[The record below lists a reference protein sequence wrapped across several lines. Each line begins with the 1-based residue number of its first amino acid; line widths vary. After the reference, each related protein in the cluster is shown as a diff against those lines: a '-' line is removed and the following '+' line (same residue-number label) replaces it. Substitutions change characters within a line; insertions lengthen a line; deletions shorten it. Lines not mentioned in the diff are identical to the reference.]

1 MHYTRYCTYAL
12 CAWNTN
18 INHINYLICFVH
30 ARRYCSVKTYNK
42 STNNSTMHNASP
54 AMCPE
59 LCFGARGARGA
70 SCRRERALRV
80 CAGSRHC
87 HRPSQAGAQPAR
99 TRKWARPARCES
111 E

>member
-54 AMCPE
+54 AMYPE
-59 LCFGARGARGA
+59 LCFGARGV
-70 SCRRERALRV
+70 L
-80 CAGSRHC
+80 
-87 HRPSQAGAQPAR
+87 
-99 TRKWARPARCES
+99 
-111 E
+111 